1 MKKTNSLLD
10 NRFGENDSTLSADEK
25 MVQRFALEKKVVK
38 NIFYNFLLCCLR
50 GAGTWSAIRVMCV
63 GKLH

>member
-50 GAGTWSAIRVMCV
+50 GAGTCLQLDNVCR
-63 GKLH
+63 